1 MARALLL
8 TDATTRRVVLPASLL
23 VGRHWRCD
31 VRVDEAAV
39 PLHWLELRWTG
50 ELWAWRALGAAD
62 RTVGRGRTLPGG
74 WRGLE
79 VDAQVRL
86 GNTGVALVLVDPS
99 PPGLTLQDL
108 DRGVW
113 LDGEARFD
121 VVALTPDGPRLRGSD
136 GEPTG
141 APLADGAVVALDGRR
156 WRVHHARPVVF
167 TAAGAVALAAPGLAI
182 DFDLSALTAR
192 LSTRQG
198 EVVLRGGLVRPL
210 AVYAAAVT
218 QGPATPDGG
227 WLRNVDAQVGMQ
239 GLGVEM
245 AAGPERM
252 NWDRHRLRSALQE
265 LEVGDL
271 DRLFERKRT
280 GRQWMHRLGVRPQ
293 VSGLDTALWAR
304 AEDPA

>member
-1 MARALLL
+1 MAGPYSELLAERASVGGGVEGVEGAGPMIVTEGGGL
-8 TDATTRRVVLPASLL
+8 APLPAAEGSAEAEAELL
-23 VGRHWRCD
+23 
-31 VRVDEAAV
+31 
-39 PLHWLELRWTG
+39 G
-50 ELWAWRALGAAD
+50 ELIGA
-62 RTVGRGRTLPGG
+62 RTWTPSTNPYAKL
-74 WRGLE
+74 LAE
-79 VDAQVRL
+79 L
-86 GNTGVALVLVDPS
+86 IGVAS
-99 PPGLTLQDL
+99 PPPQQT
-108 DRGVW
+108 
-113 LDGEARFD
+113 
-121 VVALTPDGPRLRGSD
+121 GS
-136 GEPTG
+136 ELAVRPG
-141 APLADGAVVALDGRR
+141 A
-156 WRVHHARPVVF
+156 
-167 TAAGAVALAAPGLAI
+167 
-182 DFDLSALTAR
+182 S
-192 LSTRQG
+192 RQG

-210 AVYAAAVT
+210 AVYAAAAT